1 MVVSPYSEFDFFPAV
16 GGVYCDSG
24 MVKLLFL
31 RSISDDGGFSGWS
44 VVPAREGGDLFLGWF
59 FIGVQVSL
67 SACGELFCF
76 WPSAAAPM
84 TVDLV
89 LASFG
94 EEDADWHSTFQMQLN
109 GVFGLLVLA
118 AAFMCSSSSS
128 NPTREFTG
136 QRHRCHRPGV
146 VKTDVSSRRV

>member
-1 MVVSPYSEFDFFPAV
+1 VDSPDGLWFLHAEISSLV
-16 GGVYCDSG
+16 GSSSVC
-24 MVKLLFL
+24 KLAYL
-31 RSISDDGGFSGWS
+31 
-44 VVPAREGGDLFLGWF
+44 
-59 FIGVQVSL
+59 
-67 SACGELFCF
+67 ACGELFCF
-76 WPSAAAPM
+76 WSSAAAPM

-89 LASFG
+89 LAAFG
-94 EEDADWHSTFQMQLN
+94 EEDADWHSTFQMQLD

-146 VKTDVSSRRV
+146 VKTNVSSRKSMNFANRSFWCLFANSCSFKVVCVNGDVILCKN